1 MRTQTTTALHIRVAC
16 CSVALGLTAGCAG
29 SGSDG
34 SSTTTGPD
42 STPAFVVTG
51 NPESTTGATWTFK
64 ATVDG
69 VAYDLTGV
77 LYKPVGPG
85 PFPAVVLSHGSDGN
99 AAFLASGI
107 APTMVKWGLVCIA
120 VNYTHATGVP
130 IGSPGTAAE
139 VGASSANILR
149 AHMAHELLRRLSY
162 VDMSRVAAHG
172 HSLGAY
178 LDVAEIST
186 YPSDFRVASH
196 TSGGVRPAF
205 IVIGPAPTVAE
216 ASVIH
221 VPYQIHHGDADTV
234 VALSYEQ
241 RFDSVLTA
249 VGTPHQYF
257 VYPGA
262 SHTAVR
268 LDPVMLQRVHD
279 WYASHGMF

>member
-51 NPESTTGATWTFK
+51 NPESTTGATWAFK

-99 AAFLASGI
+99 AAFL
-107 APTMVKWGLVCIA
+107 
-120 VNYTHATGVP
+120 

-205 IVIGPAPTVAE
+205 IVSGPAPTVAE

>member
-1 MRTQTTTALHIRVAC
+1 MVRTATVSIAL
-16 CSVALGLTAGCAG
+16 ALVAGCGG
-29 SGSDG
+29 SGGDG

-42 STPAFVVTG
+42 TAPAFAISG

-77 LYKPVGPG
+77 LYKPVGAG

-107 APTMVKWGLVCIA
+107 APTMVQWGLVCIA

-139 VGASSANILR
+139 VGASSANVSR
-149 AHMAHELLRRLSY
+149 AHMTHELLRRLSY

-178 LDVAEIST
+178 IDVAEIST

-216 ASVIH
+216 AGVIH